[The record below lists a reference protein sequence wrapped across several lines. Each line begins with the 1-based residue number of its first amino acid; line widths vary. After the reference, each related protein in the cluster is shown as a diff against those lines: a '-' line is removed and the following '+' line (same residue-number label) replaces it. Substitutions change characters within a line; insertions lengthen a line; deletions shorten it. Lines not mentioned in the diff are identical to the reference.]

1 MPIDVMVFFG
11 IGVVSLAIIIISLF
25 TAGLLESTAE
35 NDFFNIPVI
44 FAALGGIGFT
54 RVVVY
59 GWNLPWIVTVLLCL
73 GVGAGLGFSVWK
85 IAKWLRSQNSGV
97 VDDETMIGLPATIVS
112 AIPVNGVGKVKVVAN
127 GHTLFLTATTREELT
142 GDEQPY
148 IIGMTPDHKV
158 VIGTING

>member
-1 MPIDVMVFFG
+1 MPIDVMIFFG

-59 GWNLPWIVTVLLCL
+59 G
-73 GVGAGLGFSVWK
+73 
-85 IAKWLRSQNSGV
+85 
-97 VDDETMIGLPATIVS
+97 
-112 AIPVNGVGKVKVVAN
+112 
-127 GHTLFLTATTREELT
+127 
-142 GDEQPY
+142 
-148 IIGMTPDHKV
+148 
-158 VIGTING
+158 